1 MQKELVERRKILH
14 EHFHPVEGEFGFAQS
29 SDGSSSEQIAEF
41 LDDSI
46 KDGCEGLMVKRL
58 TTEDSTYEPSRR
70 SINWLKVSDTGKE
83 LFEVQLTPVAL
94 LPSSRRI
101 ILLALEILAIWWLSA
116 DTMARGNVPTP
127 TEPSCWLV
135 TTPMR
140 NNSRPLARSEL
151 DSLTKC

>member
-1 MQKELVERRKILH
+1 MERRKILH

-70 SINWLKVSDTGKE
+70 SINWLKVSN
-83 LFEVQLTPVAL
+83 
-94 LPSSRRI
+94 
-101 ILLALEILAIWWLSA
+101 
-116 DTMARGNVPTP
+116 MARSWLERNSPLSLCYPAEEGL
-127 TEPSCWLV
+127 SCRRGRFLRFGRCRWIL
-135 TTPMR
+135 R
-140 NNSRPLARSEL
+140 
-151 DSLTKC
+151 